1 VNSIALLA
9 ALLALAAPE
18 ERRQVD
24 RVAAPVNG
32 EVVTLSE
39 HQARA
44 GGEYRRAQEMRPG
57 PARDRAV
64 AKALQAAFDIL
75 VSEKLLEGEVKT
87 LQLEVTDAQVDAA
100 LEDIKQRNKFDD
112 NMLRQ
117 ALAEQGLDLPGFK
130 IRLRK
135 DLETFQVLNYKVR
148 NRVKVT
154 DEDVKNYYQTHLKE
168 FATEEQVKVR
178 HIFLPVTTAMGAPTE
193 AQVRAEGEKV
203 LARLAAGEDFAAVAR
218 QVSRGPSAAEGGD
231 LGWLRKG
238 SIQVELERP
247 AFALETGKTT
257 GLVRTRSGFH
267 VLKVEERKSGD
278 APPLDEVKER
288 VREKLTAEQVE
299 TYRKQYLEELRREA
313 AIEFRIPELAPQAG

>member
-1 VNSIALLA
+1 MNSIALLA
-9 ALLALAAPE
+9 ALLALSAPE

-24 RVAAPVNG
+24 RVAATVNG

-39 HQARA
+39 LQDRA

-75 VSEKLLEGEVKT
+75 VSEKLLEAEVKT

-178 HIFLPVTTAMGAPTE
+178 HIFLPVTAAMGAPTE

-278 APPLDEVKER
+278 APPLDEVKDR

-313 AIEFRIPELAPQAG
+313 AIEIRIPELAPQAG